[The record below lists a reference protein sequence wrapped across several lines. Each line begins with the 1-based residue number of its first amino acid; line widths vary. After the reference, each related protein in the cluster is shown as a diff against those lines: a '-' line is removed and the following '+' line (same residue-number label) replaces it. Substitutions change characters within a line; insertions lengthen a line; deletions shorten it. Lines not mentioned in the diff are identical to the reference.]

1 MKLNA
6 NDWPRL
12 QIPLL
17 ALAVMLALGA
27 ASILVARA
35 ELGDAQARL
44 ANIQQERKEI
54 DNKLRQVR
62 SEENEIRQKAAVFN
76 ELQSR
81 RILGEEQRLEWVELL
96 EEIRAR
102 HRLPE
107 MRYEIAPRQPLE
119 KSPSGQLALYAS
131 TMKLELKLLHEE
143 DLTRLLDDLRRE
155 APALIQPRRCD
166 ISRLART
173 AADGASTASLQA
185 GCLIDWITVRKADS
199 AEGLAK

>member
-6 NDWPRL
+6 KDWSKL

-17 ALAVMLALGA
+17 ALAAMVALGA
-27 ASILVARA
+27 ASILFARA
-35 ELGDAQARL
+35 ELDQAQVRL
-44 ANIQQERKEI
+44 AKTQQLRKEI

-76 ELQSR
+76 DLHSQ

-96 EEIRAR
+96 EKIRAR
-102 HRLPE
+102 HRLLE
-107 MRYEIAPRQPLE
+107 MHYEIAPRQALE
-119 KSPSGQLALYAS
+119 KAPAGQLALYAS
-131 TMKLELKLLHEE
+131 SMKLELKLLHEE

-155 APALIQPRRCD
+155 APALIQSRRCD

-173 AADGASTASLQA
+173 AADGVSTASLQA
-185 GCLIDWITVRKADS
+185 SCLIDWITVRKADS
-199 AEGLAK
+199 AEGPAK